1 MRFQFHFRKVLWKIC
16 MQNIKQVF
24 FMTLFQIFKCGRA
37 VYFLQQT
44 PTVWCWGIRISW
56 NPVAIFKNTNMSALR
71 HNSEKSKKIVL
82 HCEKSASECLRHMAS
97 LYIFFLRLQFKL
109 VLAWV
114 YISGSGACYRE
125 ILTAFLSTK
134 HETTGFY
141 HGPNTSHN

>member
-1 MRFQFHFRKVLWKIC
+1 
-16 MQNIKQVF
+16 
-24 FMTLFQIFKCGRA
+24 
-37 VYFLQQT
+37 
-44 PTVWCWGIRISW
+44 
-56 NPVAIFKNTNMSALR
+56 
-71 HNSEKSKKIVL
+71 
-82 HCEKSASECLRHMAS
+82 MAS

>member
-1 MRFQFHFRKVLWKIC
+1 VWARWVIFAHKHQRFDVGASAFPRIA
-16 MQNIKQVF
+16 M
-24 FMTLFQIFKCGRA
+24 
-37 VYFLQQT
+37 VY
-44 PTVWCWGIRISW
+44 W